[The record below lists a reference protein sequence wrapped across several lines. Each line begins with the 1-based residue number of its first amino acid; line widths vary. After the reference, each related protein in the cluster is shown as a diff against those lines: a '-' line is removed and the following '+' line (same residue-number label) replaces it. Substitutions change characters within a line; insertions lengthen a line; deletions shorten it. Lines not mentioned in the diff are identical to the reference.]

1 MPIAKLLIPNLSD
14 YGVDP
19 IRGFLP
25 NPSPLKALPSYYYPW
40 ENIMAEFNS
49 LLTTG
54 RLRDWVE
61 KVVQELIELPLL
73 EVDVLI
79 TKPMLRRAHSI
90 LTFIAHGYLYG
101 IPSAEEPIV
110 ILPKSVAVPWFNIS
124 RKLKINP
131 IISYSAVGLWNFK
144 LIDESEP
151 IDLR

>member
-1 MPIAKLLIPNLSD
+1 MRHFSPQMPIAKLLIPNLSD

-61 KVVQELIELPLL
+61 KVV
-73 EVDVLI
+73 
-79 TKPMLRRAHSI
+79 
-90 LTFIAHGYLYG
+90 
-101 IPSAEEPIV
+101 
-110 ILPKSVAVPWFNIS
+110 
-124 RKLKINP
+124 
-131 IISYSAVGLWNFK
+131 
-144 LIDESEP
+144 
-151 IDLR
+151 